1 MELFTAYVL
10 FSLYSQPDAPIF
22 SLFQHFLTS
31 ALECILSHT
40 TPADLPSLCSVVAEV
55 HTLIQS
61 VLAVMTAEDAYTT
74 FTACLPQV
82 EPSWREAQRPAIA
95 KALQEWLGGVLGALR
110 TMVDGVIAPL
120 RTVEQLAGVK
130 RRVREVLTAMQA
142 QWAASLRVIF
152 AGETTDPLAALFD
165 ETFGAKSQELIRAC
179 FEAMCEQMRASVT
192 RLSDV
197 SLVYLNEEVAK
208 RVVSPITQLFVDLSD
223 LEYTQS

>member
-61 VLAVMTAEDAYTT
+61 VLAVMTAEDAYAT

-95 KALQEWLGGVLGALR
+95 KALQEWLGGVLDALR

-142 QWAASLRVIF
+142 QWAGGAVRRDVRREVAGADLRVLRGDVR
-152 AGETTDPLAALFD
+152 ADARQCGAA
-165 ETFGAKSQELIRAC
+165 ERRESGV
-179 FEAMCEQMRASVT
+179 FERGGRQARG
-192 RLSDV
+192 V
-197 SLVYLNEEVAK
+197 SHYAAVC
-208 RVVSPITQLFVDLSD
+208 
-223 LEYTQS
+223 